1 MNMPINFDYESR
13 IIQRENLLIASAF
26 ANEELLRNLNL
37 IDAIALGLHKL
48 GQAVVTDRCYLFQ
61 NAWNDSMQQMVCNQR
76 LEWTS
81 EAAGPQIDNPAL
93 QNVPFSAVEEF
104 MRPLVDGKQFQCVVR
119 QLDEGQLKELLSMQD
134 IKSLLV
140 LPIHV
145 ESVFWGFV
153 GFDDCQRERSW
164 TDAEVSIL
172 ASFAASIASA
182 IIRKRIEDDLEKTR
196 NEAIKAN
203 KAKSDFLA
211 NITHEI
217 RTPLHGVIGYAEML
231 SNVAFPPQ
239 EQQHYDNLCN
249 SARTLSKLIT
259 DILEISKIEA
269 GVFELNS
276 ENCLLKPIIES
287 ALSTVGPM
295 VATNHNRLEVELD
308 LNIPDTV
315 YLDATRLKQVLV
327 NLLSN
332 ALKFTSRGKVL
343 LQARC
348 SDHTLDFVVEDN
360 GIGMDEQQLQRLF
373 EPFVQFDSS
382 IAKKYQGSG
391 LGLPIARHILS
402 RLGAD
407 LHVSS
412 RPDVGSR
419 FWFSLPLDKIRPLA
433 QTASTAGLNETMEP
447 ITTRTPVDILIVED
461 NALSMRLAVTM
472 LQKIAPGIRIHQ
484 AESGKAAL
492 ELVKKGLAPQLV
504 LMDLQMPD
512 MDGFET
518 TRQLASISNAPCRI
532 IALTATATDTVRQQC
547 REVGMEDFLSKPFTR
562 NQLRE
567 LLVRHVC

>member
-1 MNMPINFDYESR
+1 MNFDYESR
-13 IIQRENLLIASAF
+13 IIQRENLLIASAS

-37 IDAIALGLHKL
+37 IDAVSLGLHKL
-48 GQAVVTDRCYLFQ
+48 GQAVESDRCYMFE
-61 NAWNDSMQQMVCNQR
+61 NAWNDSMQEMVCNQR

-81 EAAGPQIDNPAL
+81 ESTGPQIDNPAL
-93 QNVPFSAVEEF
+93 QNVPFSAVEVL
-104 MRPLVDGKQFQCVVR
+104 MRELVNAQPFHCIVSRLEDGYSKDM
-119 QLDEGQLKELLSMQD
+119 LTMQD
-134 IKSLLV
+134 IKSLLI
-140 LPIHV
+140 LPIYV

-164 TDAEVSIL
+164 TEGEVSIL
-172 ASFAASIASA
+172 ASFAASIANA
-182 IIRKRIEDDLEKTR
+182 VIRKRIEDDLERTR

-203 KAKSDFLA
+203 QAKSDFLA

-231 SNVAFPPQ
+231 STFAFPPQ
-239 EQQHYDNLCN
+239 EQQHFDNLCN

-259 DILEISKIEA
+259 DILDISKIEA
-269 GVFELNS
+269 GVFELDD
-276 ENCLLKPIIES
+276 ENCLLKPIVES

-295 VATNHNRLEVELD
+295 VNTNHNKLDVELD
-308 LNIPDTV
+308 LNLPETV
-315 YLDATRLKQVLV
+315 HLDATRLKQVLV

-332 ALKFTSRGKVL
+332 ALKFTSKGKVL
-343 LQARC
+343 LQVRC
-348 SDHTLDFVVEDN
+348 SEDALEFVVEDS
-360 GIGMDEQQLQRLF
+360 GIGMDEQQLKLLF

-402 RLGAD
+402 RLGAE

-412 RPDVGSR
+412 KPDVGSR
-419 FWFSLPLDKIRPLA
+419 FWFSLPLHKIRPHA
-433 QTASTAGLNETMEP
+433 QTDASAASPSEPREP
-447 ITTRTPVDILIVED
+447 ITTRGPVDILIVED

-472 LQKIAPGIRIHQ
+472 LQKIAPGIRLHQ
-484 AESGKAAL
+484 AESGGAAI
-492 ELVKKGLAPQLV
+492 ELVRHGLSPQLI

-518 TRQLASISNAPCRI
+518 TRQLASISNSPCRV
-532 IALTATATDTVRQQC
+532 IALTATATDSIRQQC

-567 LLVRHVC
+567 LLLRHVC